1 MSNNQ
6 KIQTGINA
14 VSNGWFRAKID
25 RKTLKELS
33 KSLNVVTPETIIVI
47 ALTIT
52 KKTTITLPALFLF
65 IC

>member
-33 KSLNVVTPETIIVI
+33 KRNDYEGWKHMIIFFLS
-47 ALTIT
+47 LTILGYACILLWGT
-52 KKTTITLPALFLF
+52 W
-65 IC
+65 